1 LPKFNIA
8 ASLSPEW
15 PNTCPFKSRLGAERV
30 RLVTTE
36 YDTSIANR
44 IHLQFSRKPGSSR
57 IASELSLRHLS
68 GLIRMRKPKSV
79 LEIGSGIGTLSQL
92 VLSHAESVENLFSI
106 EQDLFCRA
114 ALLENLAIG
123 NWQKWTLLHS
133 HEELPRDANFDL
145 IIFDGYQYAPAVFD
159 LLHAGT
165 AVFVE
170 GKRQRT
176 RDELA
181 DYARRKGLDLH
192 LHEHKGS
199 WYIGWRRMNGS
210 RALPK
215 LVLKRDQ
222 CHEGI
227 CITRCSGCCM
237 ERDRTPEHA
246 VAAGPAAT

>member
-1 LPKFNIA
+1 VRA
-8 ASLSPEW
+8 D
-15 PNTCPFKSRLGAERV
+15 PFESRLGAERV

-36 YDTSIANR
+36 YDASIANR
-44 IHLQFSRKPGSSR
+44 IHLQFSRKPGASR

-68 GLIRMRKPKSV
+68 GAVRMRKPKSV

-114 ALLENLAIG
+114 ALLKNLTVRD
-123 NWQKWTLLHS
+123 WQNWTLLHS
-133 HEELPRDANFDL
+133 HKELPTDAALDL
-145 IIFDGYQYAPAVFD
+145 IIFDGYQYEPAVFD

-181 DYARRKGLDLH
+181 VYARRKGLDLD
-192 LHEHKGS
+192 LREYKGS

-210 RALPK
+210 RAVPK

-222 CHEGI
+222 CHEGVCTI
-227 CITRCSGCCM
+227 RCSGCCM
-237 ERDRTPEHA
+237 EHDQTPEGA
-246 VAAGPAAT
+246 DITGPETT